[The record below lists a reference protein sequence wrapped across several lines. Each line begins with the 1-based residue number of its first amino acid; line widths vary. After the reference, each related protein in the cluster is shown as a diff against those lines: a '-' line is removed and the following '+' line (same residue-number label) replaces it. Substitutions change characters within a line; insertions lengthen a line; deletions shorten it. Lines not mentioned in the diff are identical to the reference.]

1 MPRSTKKIMILLVRY
16 PGAMAD
22 WMVRHT
28 RFDYTHASI
37 GLEEDLNTY
46 YSFMHKGFIV
56 EKATR
61 YLKPSREPFPCALYE
76 IEVSRKTYRR
86 VKKLLL
92 AYTARKKLL
101 RYTHFSL
108 FWCFLRIPW
117 TLHNRYFCTMF
128 VAEVLQRGNVVTLPR
143 HHATMLPKDF
153 HNLEETQLI
162 FTGNMQTLVDHYR
175 LS

>member
-61 YLKPSREPFPCALYE
+61 YLKPGREPFPCALYE

-92 AYTARKKLL
+92 AYTARKNCSDIPISVCSGVFCGFPG
-101 RYTHFSL
+101 RCTTVISVPCSPRRFCSGAMWSL
-108 FWCFLRIPW
+108 CPGTMPRCFR
-117 TLHNRYFCTMF
+117 R
-128 VAEVLQRGNVVTLPR
+128 
-143 HHATMLPKDF
+143 
-153 HNLEETQLI
+153 I
-162 FTGNMQTLVDHYR
+162 FTIWKKP
-175 LS
+175 S